1 MSEDVDARANDESG
15 IDQKED
21 LETSYKHIYALED
34 GSFREQG
41 EGVQFSE
48 VFWENA
54 KRVTCHQQH
63 PRVATLKT
71 ELELLYKFDGARLY
85 VRTLRYKM
93 TTRNGNW
100 YRGNIDVFLKSGDS
114 MRENSPDSMQ
124 QDNQWHDYVR
134 YLDVPIDLVSIP
146 YVIIR
151 VDYDGTNNDVEPNE
165 GWGQVLPLARRP
177 IIDSP
182 ISNTEVETG
191 KPFTVIGGH
200 HLYQGTIRIY
210 YLRSTAWV
218 QIESGIKYN
227 YDGSWN
233 TTITL
238 PPGITTIAADQTY
251 GGTTESVKSNNVTVK
266 LFLSPPEIDTPSHN
280 QPIVDDR
287 PLISGRGRNGSIV
300 RVWQINPPRT
310 LITGVEV
317 KNGSWSQHSEVAL
330 GGGSITIRANAKLDE
345 LTSRE
350 TDDRTFVRPLI
361 SIGVPTDNDVTDM
374 RTTISGSTNV
384 PLGIVEVFREFDFS
398 FKIGEG
404 VVESTRWN
412 ITTFNRDMVP
422 GPFTIVARQT
432 SSGITLGQSKH
443 TSFNV
448 RPPKVELLDAVVTN
462 GTVTITGTG
471 YIGARLEIWYTQGDV
486 VKTFDVTETL
496 WTKTY
501 PDWLPGSYS
510 IDAKQKVLG
519 LSNAWIDSEWNTKPV
534 IFDVKVPPPTL
545 THQVGIDQ
553 KPKFSGTGNGWA
565 GHAPAKVELQITS
578 SSNSILPS
586 MPIVDVKNNSW
597 SNDALEQ
604 WDPGT
609 YSVEA
614 RQLFTPTGKPQ
625 LSSDWTGPQQV
636 VIKAPLPAIDP
647 IVENGLSPDITGTCW
662 KGAVVTLFFSDAIT
676 TAYPVPDSDRDG
688 RWTFRRPALFKP
700 GSHTVK
706 ATQTFGGQTSN
717 EVTKPFTVDVPT
729 PVIKPMTPPVGYE
742 PIITGTGG
750 YAGAEMTIYDY
761 ANNRPLGKAM
771 VIGEAWTVPL
781 LELEFR
787 EYQIYAVQSFDKLPS
802 GRSEL
807 ISFKAVLLPPTV
819 DTPKPGDTVARTFR
833 IEGHGSRASGSEV
846 AQVWVWRGEEPEPW
860 DRIRVKYDGTW
871 YYHATLPLGTETLR
885 FKQFF
890 KGQASEFTLDH
901 VLGVVPAHPVIETPA
916 RGEAIESRVAISGF
930 GYGGDT
936 VSVAFADALD
946 VILGTTQVLENG
958 TWSLWL
964 LLDRPAGHPSLVAQ
978 QSFGD
983 YLSGW
988 TTPRPVE
995 LRPQPPQFTA
1005 PLPGRWVKSQP
1016 TFAGTAMPGAEIR
1029 LQAWFNPDIDLITSP
1044 AVGEDWEATPPNEL
1058 PRSEHWVCAVQSV
1071 KEGGEQ
1077 VSATADSARFEIMPA
1092 QGRGADLNP

>member
-1 MSEDVDARANDESG
+1 MTDEQIPPIPNREPEYRELASPRTNAIVSSTGFKIIGPSTQSPYDIQVDLHFKRGDDTPYIEKKLYDIAFPF
-15 IDQKED
+15 
-21 LETSYKHIYALED
+21 ETT
-34 GSFREQG
+34 
-41 EGVQFSE
+41 VQDF
-48 VFWENA
+48 
-54 KRVTCHQQH
+54 
-63 PRVATLKT
+63 
-71 ELELLYKFDGARLY
+71 
-85 VRTLRYKM
+85 
-93 TTRNGNW
+93 
-100 YRGNIDVFLKSGDS
+100 
-114 MRENSPDSMQ
+114 
-124 QDNQWHDYVR
+124 
-134 YLDVPIDLVSIP
+134 
-146 YVIIR
+146 
-151 VDYDGTNNDVEPNE
+151 
-165 GWGQVLPLARRP
+165 
-177 IIDSP
+177 
-182 ISNTEVETG
+182 
-191 KPFTVIGGH
+191 
-200 HLYQGTIRIY
+200 
-210 YLRSTAWV
+210 
-218 QIESGIKYN
+218 
-227 YDGSWN
+227 
-233 TTITL
+233 
-238 PPGITTIAADQTY
+238 PPGIYRIHYTYLLKDGGWSYWYDSGLFTVVSPPNITWPGQDSPVPPSVEITGDGAIPHATIDIRGENGIVYGSGSATTQGNWKVVVKDLPVDRTTSLVAVQSRSNVEINTSVPLKLNVKAKPVITSPRANEVLSELRPEVSGTGSNNTTVTIFQQGFGEVSYGSGTVAKGIWKFKLTKNLPAGGFVVHARATFNGQLITWSDPVPVTVPYPAPNAPVIAAPGEGTVQNQT
-251 GGTTESVKSNNVTVK
+251 
-266 LFLSPPEIDTPSHN
+266 F
-280 QPIVDDR
+280 
-287 PLISGRGRNGSIV
+287 
-300 RVWQINPPRT
+300 
-310 LITGVEV
+310 
-317 KNGSWSQHSEVAL
+317 
-330 GGGSITIRANAKLDE
+330 
-345 LTSRE
+345 
-350 TDDRTFVRPLI
+350 
-361 SIGVPTDNDVTDM
+361 
-374 RTTISGSTNV
+374 TISGTGGAAGATV
-384 PLGIVEVFREFDFS
+384 EILKDLGKHTVLGTGPVKAGGFWDVTVTVS
-398 FKIGEG
+398 
-404 VVESTRWN
+404 
-412 ITTFNRDMVP
+412 P
-422 GPFTIVARQT
+422 GPISLAAEQFIG
-432 SSGITLGQSKH
+432 SGEHSGRSRGRSYNI
-443 TSFNV
+443 

-553 KPKFSGTGNGWA
+553 KPKFSGTGNGWD

-676 TAYPVPDSDRDG
+676 TAHPVPDSDRDG

-846 AQVWVWRGEEPEPW
+846 AQVCVWRGEELEPW

-871 YYHATLPLGTETLR
+871 YYDATLPLGTETLR

-978 QSFGD
+978 QSFRD

>member
-1 MSEDVDARANDESG
+1 MNDDYEASTEPKMPKPHM
-15 IDQKED
+15 IRP
-21 LETSYKHIYALED
+21 LEGKGY
-34 GSFREQG
+34 
-41 EGVQFSE
+41 
-48 VFWENA
+48 
-54 KRVTCHQQH
+54 
-63 PRVATLKT
+63 
-71 ELELLYKFDGARLY
+71 
-85 VRTLRYKM
+85 
-93 TTRNGNW
+93 
-100 YRGNIDVFLKSGDS
+100 
-114 MRENSPDSMQ
+114 
-124 QDNQWHDYVR
+124 
-134 YLDVPIDLVSIP
+134 
-146 YVIIR
+146 
-151 VDYDGTNNDVEPNE
+151 
-165 GWGQVLPLARRP
+165 VLPLNVEGYGDFGSVGSFTATYEAAFYPVYQPFKDLVGPNRLFGFSVASLPLGRNYLHLRYRWMDSSVWPPGTGESDWYDTGYFYVMTKPVIQSPSPGQNISTKRP
-177 IIDSP
+177 VVTGTGHAGASLRVVKADSHGTVLSP
-182 ISNTEVETG
+182 TITIPSTNDWSVTINQDLPAGSNSIVVEQSVSGYSAVHSDPVT
-191 KPFTVIGGH
+191 FTV
-200 HLYQGTIRIY
+200 LYP
-210 YLRSTAWV
+210 A
-218 QIESGIKYN
+218 
-227 YDGSWN
+227 
-233 TTITL
+233 TITSPKKDEVVREL
-238 PPGITTIAADQTY
+238 RPEVSGA
-251 GGTTESVKSNNVTVK
+251 GSNGTTVTVYR
-266 LFLSPPEIDTPSHN
+266 
-280 QPIVDDR
+280 Q
-287 PLISGRGRNGSIV
+287 GG
-300 RVWQINPPRT
+300 
-310 LITGVEV
+310 
-317 KNGSWSQHSEVAL
+317 A
-330 GGGSITIRANAKLDE
+330 GGSYGNGTVANGIWKVRLTKDLPEGPFVFHAETKSGAQLVGWSDPVPVTVRYPAPNAPVITAPGASTVQNQ
-345 LTSRE
+345 
-350 TDDRTFVRPLI
+350 TF
-361 SIGVPTDNDVTDM
+361 
-374 RTTISGSTNV
+374 TISGTGGAAGATVEILKDLDKHIVLGTGPVKAGGYWDVTVTV
-384 PLGIVEVFREFDFS
+384 P
-398 FKIGEG
+398 
-404 VVESTRWN
+404 
-412 ITTFNRDMVP
+412 P
-422 GPFTIVARQT
+422 GPISLAAEQFIG
-432 SSGITLGQSKH
+432 SGEHSGRSRERSYNI
-443 TSFNV
+443 
-448 RPPKVELLDAVVTN
+448 RPPKVELLDAVATN

-510 IDAKQKVLG
+510 IDAKQKVIG

-565 GHAPAKVELQITS
+565 GHAPAKVELRITS

-586 MPIVDVKNNSW
+586 MPIVDVKNNRW

-676 TAYPVPDSDRDG
+676 TAHPVPDSDRDG

-819 DTPKPGDTVARTFR
+819 DTPKPGDTVARAFR

-871 YYHATLPLGTETLR
+871 YYDATLPLGTETLR

-978 QSFGD
+978 QSFRD

-1016 TFAGTAMPGAEIR
+1016 TFAGTARPGAEIR

>member
-1 MSEDVDARANDESG
+1 MSDEKVDFTDAAHEQGSVDERSDNPVEPLTQSAPQAGANILTTDEAGLVFIPPPLEISSLFDWTIVNRSNVFIFKIPHWDQHHVWFNYWVNGALTNSFEWRYFPGEKWNHHPVDSASSGVGVYEAYWKYGAHYSEKIYRYVYVSDQPVITYPAQNQVVADRQLRITGTGGEGCNLRVMNSHSGEPLSATFTANANQWAINLNQPLPYGDYSIVVEQSSPGFTSRNSAVRNFKLYDATLFKPREGDVLRQNDIIFTGESVAGAALQIVDAEKLNVVYSPSITVPTSG
-15 IDQKED
+15 
-21 LETSYKHIYALED
+21 Y
-34 GSFREQG
+34 
-41 EGVQFSE
+41 
-48 VFWENA
+48 WE
-54 KRVTCHQQH
+54 
-63 PRVATLKT
+63 
-71 ELELLYKFDGARLY
+71 
-85 VRTLRYKM
+85 
-93 TTRNGNW
+93 
-100 YRGNIDVFLKSGDS
+100 
-114 MRENSPDSMQ
+114 
-124 QDNQWHDYVR
+124 
-134 YLDVPIDLVSIP
+134 
-146 YVIIR
+146 
-151 VDYDGTNNDVEPNE
+151 
-165 GWGQVLPLARRP
+165 VLPNPMLP
-177 IIDSP
+177 IG
-182 ISNTEVETG
+182 EYKV
-191 KPFTVIGGH
+191 KVRW
-200 HLYQGTIRIY
+200 QM
-210 YLRSTAWV
+210 
-218 QIESGIKYN
+218 
-227 YDGSWN
+227 
-233 TTITL
+233 
-238 PPGITTIAADQTY
+238 Y
-251 GGTTESVKSNNVTVK
+251 GGTFYYSDAVTFTVAGV
-266 LFLSPPEIDTPSHN
+266 PPF
-280 QPIVDDR
+280 
-287 PLISGRGRNGSIV
+287 
-300 RVWQINPPRT
+300 
-310 LITGVEV
+310 
-317 KNGSWSQHSEVAL
+317 
-330 GGGSITIRANAKLDE
+330 ITIP
-345 LTSRE
+345 
-350 TDDRTFVRPLI
+350 V
-361 SIGVPTDNDVTDM
+361 
-374 RTTISGSTNV
+374 SGSTLEQTFTLSGHTGLAGATV
-384 PLGIVEVFREFDFS
+384 EILKDLDKHTVLGTGPVKAGGFWDVTVTVS
-398 FKIGEG
+398 
-404 VVESTRWN
+404 
-412 ITTFNRDMVP
+412 P
-422 GPFTIVARQT
+422 GPISLAAEQFIG
-432 SSGITLGQSKH
+432 SGEHSGRSRERSYNI
-443 TSFNV
+443 
-448 RPPKVELLDAVVTN
+448 RPPKVELLDAVATN

-510 IDAKQKVLG
+510 IDAKQKVIG

-565 GHAPAKVELQITS
+565 GHAPAKVELRITS

-586 MPIVDVKNNSW
+586 MPIVDVKNNRW

-676 TAYPVPDSDRDG
+676 TAHPVPDSDRDG

-846 AQVWVWRGEEPEPW
+846 AQVCVWRGEELEPW

-871 YYHATLPLGTETLR
+871 YYDATLPLGTETLR

-978 QSFGD
+978 QSFRD